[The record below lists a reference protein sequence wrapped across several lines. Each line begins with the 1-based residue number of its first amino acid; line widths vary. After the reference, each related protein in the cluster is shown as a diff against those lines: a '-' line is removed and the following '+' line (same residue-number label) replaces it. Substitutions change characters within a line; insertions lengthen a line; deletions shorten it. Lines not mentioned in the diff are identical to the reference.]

1 MSRCRIINGVYK
13 RRYISAPEVNTTRPT
28 SDVVKQAVFNVLVHR
43 FNFDFSSS
51 LTIDLFAGSGSL
63 GIEAISCGCPFGIF
77 VDCNIKAI
85 NCIRQNIKNLGIEN
99 CSKII
104 FSRAD
109 KLPDDFFVRI
119 GANFT
124 SIIIFIDPP
133 YSEKALLSRQITR
146 FSKLFYFKSPMVI
159 AESNVPLQKATHTIR
174 HGNTFASMFLFKSP
188 ASI

>member
-1 MSRCRIINGVYK
+1 MAKYRS
-13 RRYISAPEVNTTRPT
+13 
-28 SDVVKQAVFNVLVHR
+28 
-43 FNFDFSSS
+43 
-51 LTIDLFAGSGSL
+51 IDLFAGSGSL